1 MIRAGVTLLGVALVL
16 AASAGAARAQL
27 YRWVDEQGV
36 AHYGHGIDAVPE
48 RFRQGIQPY
57 VPPEVKP
64 AAPGPTY
71 REQIHPMCGKAR
83 TVDVGLDAEV
93 ARVLKRVFTEEV
105 RKDIFPF
112 KIETFIV
119 LDEKQYP
126 AGFICYGWGD
136 MRVHTIIVPVNTLV
150 GGLGATEL
158 ERQLAQL
165 LSHELAHAARH
176 ATAEGRAGQVEREA
190 DELGVYYYERA
201 GYDCRTW
208 IPINPPYQGYA
219 DRAMVQTACYLAKQ
233 GLRPPRRPLAISPR

>member
-1 MIRAGVTLLGVALVL
+1 MIRAGVTLFGVALVL
-16 AASAGAARAQL
+16 AAWAGAAHAQL

-48 RFRQGIQPY
+48 RFRKGIQPY

-64 AAPGPTY
+64 ADKGPTH

-83 TVDVGLDAEV
+83 TVDVGLDVEV
-93 ARVLKRVFTEEV
+93 ARVFKKVFTDEV

-119 LDEKQYP
+119 LDEQQYP
-126 AGFICYGWGD
+126 AGFICYG
-136 MRVHTIIVPVNTLV
+136 REETRLHTIIVPVNTLV
-150 GGLGATEL
+150 GGLGAAEL

-165 LSHELAHAARH
+165 LAHELAHATRH
-176 ATAEGRAGQVEREA
+176 ATHDGRAGQVEREA

-201 GYDCRTW
+201 GYDCRSW
-208 IPINPPYQGYA
+208 IPINPPHHGYA
-219 DRAMVQTACYLAKQ
+219 DRAMVQLACYLAKQ
-233 GLRPPRRPLAISPR
+233 GLRPPRRPLATPR